1 MTEATA
7 NHGGKMNATGA
18 QPPVLV
24 ITGGSTGIGL
34 ATAKRFAAA
43 GHKVVNLSRS
53 PIPMEDAVH
62 ITVDFADPNWTDR
75 AAAPLHAAV
84 PEGAQ
89 ICLVH
94 NSAYKSAGDIA
105 SMDAA
110 TLRTAFEI
118 NAVAPA
124 LLNHLLLPRMAAG
137 SSIIYIGSTL
147 SYRATR
153 GMAAYVMSKHA
164 IAGLMRSTAQDLA
177 GQRIHTV
184 CVCPG
189 FTNTEMLRN
198 YGGEALSQLASLL
211 TQNRLI
217 EPEEIA
223 ETIFHAGQSPVLNG
237 SMVLAELGFIEP

>member
-1 MTEATA
+1 MTEASA
-7 NHGGKMNATGA
+7 NHNGEMSATGA
-18 QPPVLV
+18 HAPILV

-43 GHKVVNLSRS
+43 GYRIVNLSRS
-53 PIPMEDAVH
+53 PIPMEAAVH
-62 ITVDFADPNWTDR
+62 ITVDFADPDWADQ
-75 AAAPLHAAV
+75 AAAPLDAAL
-84 PEGAQ
+84 PEGAR

-94 NSAYKSAGDIA
+94 NSAFKSAGDVA
-105 SMDAA
+105 SVDAA
-110 TLRTAFEI
+110 TLRTSFEI

-124 LLNHLLLPRMAAG
+124 LLNQLLLPRMIAG

-147 SYRATR
+147 SHRATR
-153 GMAAYVMSKHA
+153 GMAAYAMSKHA
-164 IAGLMRSTAQDLA
+164 LAGLMRSTAQDLA
-177 GQRIHTV
+177 GQGIHTV

-198 YGGEALSQLASLL
+198 YGGETLSQLASLL